1 MARDETNRIYTL
13 SEKDL
18 SDSWVGKGSFNKKN
32 KEKEVMYICPECGH
46 HAFALCPTSG
56 WFHCWACDVWGQTLE
71 GQEASRRKWETK
83 NGPGSAPPVDP
94 AQLRKPA
101 SMPHENSGSAQETIL
116 EDYVELDRE
125 TLDSI
130 EDISLEET
138 VSGNQLQV
146 RRYLEHEQIPLE
158 WAYKMRWGVSSRH
171 IKVKGEETGK
181 VRACLVYR
189 NYVDGLC
196 CNAKFRAVTAVAKT
210 QPGDAATGQHRR
222 TVFEKGFDQVSAVTP
237 CAPYNIDSIRQ
248 SCQTLYITEGEKDCL
263 TLCMLGFQHVVS
275 AASGAQTDHRKSF
288 EAFREWLRPVQTV
301 VICSDRDKPGR
312 QMVEALNA
320 YFDDKQVRVVEW
332 DQRLHGKDITEV
344 YQKEGEDFTRE
355 LVLQA
360 RLLVREDLEDY
371 GTDDAVNRVVACA
384 RGFYDKG
391 YDVGIGPV
399 TNRHFRL
406 TSTGGLIIVTGV
418 PGTGKTDFLN
428 FLTMSFLNVR
438 RSHVCYC
445 SFETPDKFRHA
456 GDLTQIWAGG
466 TDLSLLSPE
475 EVAPFT
481 QTVISHITHIRMR
494 RESPT
499 PEAVLRKTEK
509 VLALHPS
516 LEYLVIDPY
525 LFLSVTTG
533 KNITETDAIKTMLV
547 TLPDWAHDHR
557 IWIFLVAHPRK
568 LKKEDGTSELEEI
581 DMYTIAGSANWANV
595 ADFVLSL
602 KRVVKGSSDY
612 TRLSVLKVRDQ
623 KICTPGDVFYNRQPC
638 GRYDERDSEV
648 QAQAGTGAQGVL
660 PWEVF

>member
-18 SDSWVGKGSFNKKN
+18 SDSWVGKGSFNKVN
-32 KEKEVMYICPECGH
+32 QEKEVLYICPECGH

-71 GQEASRRKWETK
+71 GQEASRRKWEATH
-83 NGPGSAPPVDP
+83 GAGSAPPVDP

-101 SMPHENSGSAQETIL
+101 STPHENSGSAQETIL

-210 QPGDAATGQHRR
+210 QPGDAATGQQRR

-248 SCQTLYITEGEKDCL
+248 SCQTLY
-263 TLCMLGFQHVVS
+263 
-275 AASGAQTDHRKSF
+275 
-288 EAFREWLRPVQTV
+288 
-301 VICSDRDKPGR
+301 
-312 QMVEALNA
+312 
-320 YFDDKQVRVVEW
+320 
-332 DQRLHGKDITEV
+332 ITEV

-547 TLPDWAHDHR
+547 TLQDWAHDHR

-623 KICTPGDVFYNRQPC
+623 KICTPGDVFYNRQAC

-648 QAQAGTGAQGVL
+648 LAQAGTGAQGVL